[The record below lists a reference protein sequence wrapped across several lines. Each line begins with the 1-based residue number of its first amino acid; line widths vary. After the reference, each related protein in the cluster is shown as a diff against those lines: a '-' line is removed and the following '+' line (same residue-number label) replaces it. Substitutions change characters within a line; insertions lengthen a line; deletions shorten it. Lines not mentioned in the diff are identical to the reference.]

1 MDCKKL
7 QKITRIVNTP
17 YLKSAELPK
26 FFAALNEPLFE
37 KLYRNRDI
45 ENFFSVLCN
54 YLKEVCLNSL
64 SPSIQIS
71 LVILSEKPLL
81 TKLTVA
87 DTL

>member
-26 FFAALNEPLFE
+26 FFAALNEPFSKSHTEIAISKIFFRTLQLSQRGVSEFFE
-37 KLYRNRDI
+37 S
-45 ENFFSVLCN
+45 F
-54 YLKEVCLNSL
+54 NSN
-64 SPSIQIS
+64 QS

>member
-17 YLKSAELPK
+17 YLKSAELRK
-26 FFAALNEPLFE
+26 VFSALNEPFSKSHTEIAISKFFRTLQLSQRGVSEFFE
-37 KLYRNRDI
+37 S
-45 ENFFSVLCN
+45 F
-54 YLKEVCLNSL
+54 NSN
-64 SPSIQIS
+64 QS